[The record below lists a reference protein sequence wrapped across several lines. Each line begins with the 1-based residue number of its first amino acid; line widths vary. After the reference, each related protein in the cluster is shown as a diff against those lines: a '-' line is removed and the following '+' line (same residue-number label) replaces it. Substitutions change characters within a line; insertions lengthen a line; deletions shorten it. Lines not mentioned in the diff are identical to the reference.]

1 MYIYIYNHLHLH
13 SILSSRHLHL
23 LFNFESPFHK
33 DLTTSSPGGDENPSL
48 PQHRRSPW
56 DDDLLRSLQNRQVSL
71 QRNHVKTPEKKKL
84 PQNIPKTTKNL
95 TQVTLNGTCSTI
107 GTCGAARYLGLI
119 YQNLRSGMSQLQYF
133 FGGQQLKPV

>member
-71 QRNHVKTPEKKKL
+71 QRNHVKTPGKKKKKTA
-84 PQNIPKTTKNL
+84 PKHPKNHK
-95 TQVTLNGTCSTI
+95 
-107 GTCGAARYLGLI
+107 
-119 YQNLRSGMSQLQYF
+119 
-133 FGGQQLKPV
+133 KPDPSDIEWHM

>member
-71 QRNHVKTPEKKKL
+71 QRNHVKTPEKKKTA
-84 PQNIPKTTKNL
+84 PKHPKNHK
-95 TQVTLNGTCSTI
+95 
-107 GTCGAARYLGLI
+107 
-119 YQNLRSGMSQLQYF
+119 
-133 FGGQQLKPV
+133 KPDPSDIEWHM